1 MKRIIPRSARFLF
14 WNVGFL
20 LATVIWLSPGHI
32 FSQTSPLSTEG
43 ISINGKVTSQEDG
56 QPIPGVTVLVKNS
69 ATGSITDADGNYS
82 VNAPGDGTLVF
93 SSVGFVI
100 QEVPVNSR
108 QVIDV
113 VLASDINTLDEIVVT
128 GYSSQ
133 RKKDIT
139 GSVAI
144 VDVDQLK
151 TVPSRSAEQ
160 ALQGMASGVNVT
172 KSGVPG
178 AGSKIFIRGVTN
190 FGNTDPLIIVD
201 GIQQNL
207 NNISAQDIESI
218 QVLKDAGSAAI
229 YGVRGANGVILVTT
243 KKGKTG
249 TPVVN
254 YQATY
259 GMAYPL
265 PGNPF
270 NVLNSQ
276 EYMSVYNTA
285 FPNNDRFNNGMPDYM
300 YRGPSG
306 AGVAFEGDPAVDPA
320 KYFYASPNRG
330 QNYIIQKINKEGS
343 DWFHELFK
351 KAPSTEHNLN
361 ISGGTEKSKYLFSLG
376 YLNQQGTL
384 VNTYLK
390 RYSARINTEFT
401 LGKNI
406 RIGENLNI
414 LHRENPGFGENS
426 DFGGIIETVKQQP
439 IVPIRDIMGNWGGT
453 FGGPGLGD
461 GQNPM
466 AVQYRN
472 RDKDIV
478 NSWHIIG
485 NAYAE
490 IDLFKHFTARTSI
503 GYNIT
508 NSYTQDFNTT
518 QVENVQGNSSEN
530 TLTVDAGFGNT
541 MTFTN
546 LLTYKNTVG
555 KHQFDAL
562 IGSEAIEYSD
572 RGVTAGRQKF
582 FSEDFNFLVLG
593 NGTDA
598 LTNSSSISGSSLFSL
613 FSKLAYTYNDRY
625 LIGATIRRDGSSVF
639 GPEQRYGVFP
649 SVSVAWRVSEE
660 NFMKDL
666 FWLDD
671 FKIRASYGVLG
682 SQNNVSA
689 LNSYSLYGSGMTTTY
704 YDITGSSN
712 SIVQGFAINRIGNPA
727 TGWEENV
734 VTNVGF
740 DLALFSGALETSVE
754 FYKKQINGLLFT
766 EPLPAVVIGGA
777 NAPSVNIGDIQNTG
791 VDASIKYRGKIQNDF
806 SYSVGANI
814 TSYKNEVVN
823 IPDPGYFFSGSHQGV
838 GSMVRNEEGHPVSSF
853 YGYRVIGLFNSLEEV
868 ASAPVQNAAAPGR
881 FRYDDIDGNGIINT
895 NDRTHLGDPNPAFT
909 YGLNL
914 NLGYKRFDLS
924 AFFYGSEGNEI
935 FNLTKSYTHFVGFYP
950 TTNKSKDLLNAWTP
964 DNTDTNIPVV
974 ESQGTFSTTLAPNS
988 FYIEDGSF
996 LKLRSLALGYTVNR
1010 ELIQKINL
1018 SNVRLYAQVENLFTL
1033 TKYSGLDPE
1042 VIGGSTSALGIDRGS
1057 YPNNERSV
1065 IFGLSVTF

>member
-1 MKRIIPRSARFLF
+1 MRKKLRFFNQIISRHAGWVFL
-14 WNVGFL
+14 VMIMIQIPQY
-20 LATVIWLSPGHI
+20 T
-32 FSQTSPLSTEG
+32 FSQGPLA
-43 ISINGKVTSQEDG
+43 ISGKVISQVDG
-56 QPIPGVTVLVKNS
+56 KPIPGVNIVIKDTS
-69 ATGSITDADGNYS
+69 TGTTTDVDGNYTL
-82 VNAPGDGTLVF
+82 VAPGDATLIF
-93 SSVGFVI
+93 TFIGFARE
-100 QEVPVNSR
+100 EVPVNSR

-113 VLASDINTLDEIVVT
+113 SLSSDIQTLEEIVVT
-128 GYSSQ
+128 GYSTQ

-139 GSVAI
+139 GSVSI
-144 VDVDQLK
+144 VNVDDFK
-151 TVPSRSAEQ
+151 NVPSRSAEQ
-160 ALQGMASGVNVT
+160 ALQGMASGVNIT

-201 GIQQNL
+201 GIEQSL

-243 KKGKTG
+243 KKGKPG
-249 TPVVN
+249 TPVVT
-254 YQATY
+254 YQASY

-270 NVLNSQ
+270 NLLNSE
-276 EYMSVYNTA
+276 EYISVYNAA

-300 YRGPSG
+300 YRGPVG
-306 AGVAFEGDPAVDPA
+306 AGVAFEGDPAVDPS
-320 KYFYASPNRG
+320 KYFYGSPKRG
-330 QNYIIQKINKEGS
+330 QNYIIQKVNKKGT

-351 KAPSTEHNLN
+351 KAPSTEHNLSV
-361 ISGGTEKSKYLFSLG
+361 SGGTDKSKYLFSLG
-376 YLNQQGTL
+376 YLDQQGTL
-384 VNTYLK
+384 INTYLK
-390 RYSARINTEFT
+390 RYSARLNTEFN
-401 LGKNI
+401 LAKNI

-439 IVPIRDIMGNWGGT
+439 IVPLKDIMGNWGGT

-461 GQNPM
+461 GQNPV
-466 AVQYRN
+466 AVQNRN
-472 RDKDIV
+472 IDKDV
-478 NSWHIIG
+478 VKAWHIIG

-490 IDLFKHFTARTSI
+490 IDFLKNFTARTSL
-503 GYNIT
+503 GYNIS

-518 QVENVQGNSSEN
+518 QVENVQGNNSEN
-530 TLTVDAGFGNT
+530 SLSVSSSYGSN

-546 LLTYKNTVG
+546 LLTYNNTFG
-555 KHQFDAL
+555 KHHIDML
-562 IGSEAIEYSD
+562 IGSEAIEYTG
-572 RGVTAGRQKF
+572 RGVNAGRQKF

-613 FSKLAYTYNDRY
+613 FSRLAYSYNDRY

-639 GPEQRYGVFP
+639 GPEQRYGIFP
-649 SVSVAWRVSEE
+649 SVSLAWRLSAE
-660 NFMKDL
+660 NFMENL
-666 FWLDD
+666 SWLDD
-671 FKIRASYGVLG
+671 LKFRGSYGVLG

-689 LNSYSLYGSGMTTTY
+689 INAYSLYASGMTSTY

-712 SIVQGFAINRIGNPA
+712 SIIQGFAINRIGNPV
-727 TGWEENV
+727 TGWEENIV
-734 VTNVGF
+734 SNFGF
-740 DLALFSGALETSVE
+740 DMVVLDNALELSVE
-754 FYKKQINGLLFT
+754 YYKKKINGLLFT

-777 NAPSVNIGDIQNTG
+777 SAPSVNIGDIQNTG
-791 VDASIKYRGKIQNDF
+791 VDASFKYRGKIKNDF
-806 SYSVGANI
+806 NYSVGANI
-814 TSYKNEVVN
+814 TSYKNVVVN

-853 YGYRVIGLFNSLEEV
+853 YGYNVVGLFNSQEEV
-868 ASAPVQNAAAPGR
+868 DAAPTQNAAAPGR
-881 FRYDDIDGNGIINT
+881 FRYEDVDGDGVIT
-895 NDRTHLGDPNPAFT
+895 ANDRMHLADPNPDFT

-914 NLGYKRFDLS
+914 NLGYKNFDLS
-924 AFFYGSEGNEI
+924 AFFYGSQGNEI
-935 FNLTKSYTHFVGFYP
+935 FNLAKSYTHFVGFYP

-964 DNTDTNIPVV
+964 DNTDTTIPIV

-996 LKLRSLALGYTVNR
+996 LKLRSLALGYTINR
-1010 ELIQKINL
+1010 DLIQRINI
-1018 SNVRLYAQVENLFTL
+1018 SNVRVYAQVENLFTL

-1042 VIGGSTSALGIDRGS
+1042 VIGGSTSALGVDRGS
-1057 YPNNERSV
+1057 YPNNERNI